1 VANVEFGGGGSSYQ
15 QEETKMPA
23 YMLLL
28 KGGKFENYSPE
39 EMQKILERYIGWSQ
53 QLRDQGAHLGGEE
66 LKGGGRVLRKEKN
79 RILDGPFT
87 ETKES
92 IGGFYMIEARDEAH
106 ALEISRQCPHLDY
119 EGEIELREINPH

>member
-1 VANVEFGGGGSSYQ
+1 MA
-15 QEETKMPA
+15 T

-39 EMQKILERYIGWSQ
+39 EMQKIIERYINWSI
-53 QLRDQGAHLGGEE
+53 QLREKGAHRGGEE
-66 LKGGGRVLRKEKN
+66 LKPTGRVLRREKN
-79 RILDGPFT
+79 RVTDGPFT

-92 IGGFYMIEARDEAH
+92 VGGYYLIEARDEKDAI
-106 ALEISRQCPHLDY
+106 EISRECPHLDY

>member
-1 VANVEFGGGGSSYQ
+1 MA
-15 QEETKMPA
+15 T

-39 EMQKILERYIGWSQ
+39 EMQKILERYIAWSMK
-53 QLRDQGAHLGGEE
+53 LRELGLHRAGEE
-66 LKGGGRVLRKEKN
+66 LKPVGRVLRKEKN

-92 IGGFYMIEARDEAH
+92 VGGFYMFEARDIDH
-106 ALEISRQCPHLDY
+106 AVEISRECPHLDY
-119 EGEIELREINPH
+119 EGEMELREINPH